1 MAKVTAIR
9 AAAKTHDAV
18 ETVLADDVRAHLDR
32 ALTMLD
38 EVQSLISAKDAR
50 SAALAYGLLTGARAD
65 LTEFYEN
72 LC

>member
-9 AAAKTHDAV
+9 AAATRDAV

-38 EVQSLISAKDAR
+38 EVQGLISAKDVR

-65 LTEFYEN
+65 RTEFYEN